1 MKANLMSKKDT
12 LTPRLRQRSIDD
24 KLQDFRKVMNQ
35 VNGLDGLQAWFL
47 REKVQLKAKSEELTR
62 QLARQHKQRAQFQ
75 KDETRL
81 AADREAVTLWM
92 QGVRQHFQEES
103 RCLAGD
109 RMELQGHSEALSR
122 DHSQLRAMLNAE
134 RNELTRQRDEFR
146 IADREL
152 TREIMKFRAECD
164 ATREE
169 LARERTKVQTTAD
182 QVARES
188 RQRKLRT
195 DPEFAQTVS

>member
-1 MKANLMSKKDT
+1 MGRLTMKADLLSKKDT

-24 KLQDFRKVMNQ
+24 KLQEFRKVMNQ
-35 VNGLDGLQAWFL
+35 VKGLDGLQAWFL

-62 QLARQHKQRAQFQ
+62 QLAHQHKQRAQFQ

-134 RNELTRQRDEFR
+134 RNELTR
-146 IADREL
+146 
-152 TREIMKFRAECD
+152 EIMKFRAECD

-195 DPEFAQTVS
+195 DPEFPQTVS